1 MKRLLPGIIII
12 IVLFTAVTGG
22 IALFKLTRPTPVAVN
37 SSPFTAATPAATLA
51 SPGASPV
58 MDHSVSEKPS
68 ITLEEFGDYQCP
80 PCGLLHPE
88 LKSIKADYGKRL
100 NFIFS
105 NFPLSRIHKN
115 AQAAAQAAEAAR
127 LQGSFWQMHDTLYER
142 QKEWKDERDPRG
154 IYRKFASEIGLDL
167 MRFDRD
173 FDSLGVKAKIDADSK
188 RAESLNVEGTPT
200 IFIEGKQLP
209 NESMTAEG
217 IRQGIEVM
225 LRRNAQLSSHP

>member
-1 MKRLLPGIIII
+1 MKRFLPGVI
-12 IVLFTAVTGG
+12 IVIVFFAAVAGG
-22 IALFKLTRPTPVAVN
+22 IALFRTNLPSPVAAN
-37 SSPFTAATPAATLA
+37 STPFTAATPTPTLA
-51 SPGASPV
+51 SPLSSPV
-58 MDHSVSEKPS
+58 MAQPVSENLS
-68 ITLEEFGDYQCP
+68 VTLEEFGDYQCP

-142 QKEWKDERDPRG
+142 QKDWKDESDPRP
-154 IYRKFASEIGLDL
+154 IFRKFASQIGLDL
-167 MRFDRD
+167 KRFDRD
-173 FDSLGVKAKIDADSK
+173 VDSPGIKARIDAESK
-188 RAESLNVEGTPT
+188 RAESLNIEGTPT
-200 IFIEGKQLP
+200 ILIEGQQLRT
-209 NESMTAEG
+209 ELMTAEG

-225 LRRNAQLSSHP
+225 LQRKAQVSSHP